1 MSNIINVKEE
11 HNVLSFDGEVMDVVA
26 NSSNFYLSFDLDE
39 EWSKCSI
46 VTVVFDFDGVKCC
59 VELEEDR
66 TCKIPATNAS
76 KILFC
81 ITAEPDSNSKL
92 SSTILSLNVEP
103 SVSDAVEDEIV
114 YQQTHKNLLGLIE
127 DLKSGNGI
135 NVEYARIAGTSQTQ
149 VSLTGDESIAGV
161 KNFTDRITNNLLV
174 VPNATEV
181 SIPNILI
188 NGDFNICQR
197 SSVRYTW
204 EGTDLFCV
212 DHWQLMNGQGTFHKS
227 NKTLECTDE
236 TNPIIMTQW
245 VEDYK
250 ILMLGKTLTASAI
263 IDGVRYSGTALMPE
277 KLSEDYVFNICE
289 TSGFTFRIFGR
300 KSNARMGVQFIVN
313 PGVTIIIGEV
323 KLEESSFATKYVERT
338 TAEENVL
345 CQRYYQKLRIN
356 ATGYAKSTTE
366 IRFIV
371 PTTVSMRTSGT
382 VQIATLPMLIQDG
395 AKVSPSDVTLALI
408 YGNCVE
414 LKATFVDGSLTQNGV
429 YTLVDGVVY
438 VDAEWY

>member
-11 HNVLSFDGEVMDVVA
+11 RNVLAFSGDVFDIVA

-46 VTVVFDFDGVKCC
+46 ITAVFDFDGVKCC
-59 VELEEDR
+59 VELDEER
-66 TCKIPATNAS
+66 TCQIPPTNSS

-81 ITAEPDSNSKL
+81 ISAEPDSNSKL

-103 SVSDAVEDEIV
+103 SASDAVEDELV

-127 DLKSGNGI
+127 DLKNGNG
-135 NVEYARIAGTSQTQ
+135 VTAEYANTAGTSQTQ

-161 KNFTDRITNNLLV
+161 KNFTDRITNNSV
-174 VPNATEV
+174 IVPNADEV
-181 SIPNILI
+181 SNPNILV
-188 NGDFNICQR
+188 NGDFNVCQR
-197 SSVRYTW
+197 SSVRY
-204 EGTDLFCV
+204 ERIDTDIFCC
-212 DHWQLMNGQGTFHKS
+212 DHWQLMNGKGMYHKS

-250 ILMLGKTLTASAI
+250 LLMLGKTLTASATI
-263 IDGVRYSGTALMPE
+263 NGVRYSGTALMPE
-277 KLSEDYVFNICE
+277 KISEDFIFNVCVTE
-289 TSGFTFRIFGR
+289 DFAFRIFAR
-300 KSNARMGVQFIVN
+300 KSSTRMGVQFIVN
-313 PGVTIIIGEV
+313 PGVTV
-323 KLEESSFATKYVERT
+323 TLAKTKLEESTFATKYVERS
-338 TAEENVL
+338 TAEENSL
-345 CQRYYQKLRIN
+345 CQRYFQRLRIN

-366 IRFIV
+366 IRYVV
-371 PTTVSMRTSGT
+371 PTTVAMRTSGT
-382 VQIATLPMLIQDG
+382 LQVATSPQLIKDG
-395 AKVSPSDVTLALI
+395 VKVSPSSNAIALI

-414 LKATFVDGSLTQNGV
+414 FKAIVNDGSLVENGV